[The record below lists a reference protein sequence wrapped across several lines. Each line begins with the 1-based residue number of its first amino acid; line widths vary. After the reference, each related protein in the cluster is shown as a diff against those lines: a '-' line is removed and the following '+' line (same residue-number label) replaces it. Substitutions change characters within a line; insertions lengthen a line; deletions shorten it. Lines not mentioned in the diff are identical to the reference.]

1 MDTKTLVAVTYD
13 RKYNSPKI
21 LKVANFNN
29 DYFKEDDLF
38 DFINDLNEECNI
50 GLSETD
56 INQLFVDLTM
66 YESTNF
72 KTENQII
79 VISQYIQEM

>member
-29 DYFKEDDLF
+29 DYFKEDDL
-38 DFINDLNEECNI
+38 
-50 GLSETD
+50 
-56 INQLFVDLTM
+56 LTSLM
-66 YESTNF
+66 TLMKN
-72 KTENQII
+72 
-79 VISQYIQEM
+79 VILVYLKLI